1 MVEAIFI
8 FLRYLTNLEEKGM
21 EVIKCALKGGVYD
34 YACLSLEL
42 ARERVCPL
50 LPKGREREATHITP
64 LMGPYCIDFG
74 LLKLGRK
81 PPFTWAMPFVFNA
94 CLHAWLACDI

>member
-1 MVEAIFI
+1 MDQSFSAMVEAIFI

-50 LPKGREREATHITP
+50 LPKGREREREREREKKSRDTS
-64 LMGPYCIDFG
+64 G
-74 LLKLGRK
+74 
-81 PPFTWAMPFVFNA
+81 
-94 CLHAWLACDI
+94 